1 MGERIRDK
9 IKAPSWV
16 ITLMAGVLIT
26 FMSFTIRTS
35 ARAQE
40 MKSDIKTNQENIEK
54 LDEGKG
60 SKDKVD
66 MTYDIVLRIER
77 KLDDHISKTTQ

>member
-1 MGERIRDK
+1 MGEKIRDK

-16 ITLMAGVLIT
+16 ITLIAGMLIT
-26 FMSFTIRTS
+26 FLSFTIRTS

-40 MKSDIKTNQENIEK
+40 MKSDIKNNHNEIER
-54 LDEGKG
+54 LDEEKA
-60 SKDKVD
+60 SEDKVE

-77 KLDDHISKTTQ
+77 KLDDHISKTTN